1 MPEHRNYLSVSDLNS
16 KIRYSLEKDFS
27 SIWVKGELSNFHHHP
42 SSGHMYFTLKDEL
55 NEIRC
60 AMFRA
65 NNQFLKF
72 NPLDGVS
79 VRLFGDITF
88 YEQRGS
94 LQIKVSMMEED
105 GVGDLYKAFEKM
117 KSSLEKEGLF
127 DKKYKKQ
134 LPQYPKKI
142 GIITSESGAA
152 IQDIFNVLGRRAPQV
167 KLILESVK
175 VQGDDAS
182 YQISKA
188 IELFNSKNCVD
199 VLIIGRG
206 GGSIEDLWAFNEE
219 IVARA
224 IFKSSIPIIS
234 AVGHETDF
242 SISDFVS
249 DVRAPTPSAAAEI
262 AAVSKDAIVKNLK
275 NLEKQIIDLMISKLE
290 KYWVRKDQ
298 LERRIS
304 ISKPQARILNSLE
317 LLHNY
322 YERLIYVNNQ
332 NFIHYR
338 NDLESLLKR
347 LVGLGP
353 DNVLKRGFSIATN
366 IQGNIIKSPNQIK
379 VGDKLNLK
387 TAKGSFKGRKIKKKG

>member
-16 KIRYSLEKDFS
+16 KIRYSLEKDLS

-72 NPLDGVS
+72 NPLDGMS

-105 GVGDLYKAFEKM
+105 GVGDLHKAFEKM

-127 DKKYKKQ
+127 DKKYKKR

-152 IQDIFNVLGRRAPQV
+152 IKDIFNVLGRRAPQV
-167 KLILESVK
+167 KLILKSVK
-175 VQGDDAS
+175 VQGDDAPN
-182 YQISKA
+182 QISKA

-224 IFKSSIPIIS
+224 IFKSLIPIIS

-262 AAVSKDAIVKNLK
+262 AVVSKDAIVKNLK
-275 NLEKQIIDLMISKLE
+275 SLEKQIIDLMMSKLE

-298 LERRIS
+298 LERRMS
-304 ISKPQARILNSLE
+304 ISKPQARI
-317 LLHNY
+317 
-322 YERLIYVNNQ
+322 
-332 NFIHYR
+332 
-338 NDLESLLKR
+338 
-347 LVGLGP
+347 
-353 DNVLKRGFSIATN
+353 
-366 IQGNIIKSPNQIK
+366 
-379 VGDKLNLK
+379 
-387 TAKGSFKGRKIKKKG
+387 

>member
-16 KIRYSLEKDFS
+16 KIRYSLEKDLS

-42 SSGHMYFTLKDEL
+42 SSGHMYFTLKDKL

-65 NNQFLKF
+65 KNQFLKF
-72 NPLDGVS
+72 NPIDGMS

-105 GVGDLYKAFEKM
+105 GVGDLHKAFEKM

-152 IQDIFNVLGRRAPQV
+152 IKDIFNVLGRRAPQV
-167 KLILESVK
+167 KLILKSVK
-175 VQGDDAS
+175 VQGDDAPN
-182 YQISKA
+182 QISKA
-188 IELFNSKNCVD
+188 IESFNSKNCVD

-224 IFKSSIPIIS
+224 IFKSLIPIIS

-262 AAVSKDAIVKNLK
+262 AVVSKDAILKNLK
-275 NLEKQIIDLMISKLE
+275 ILEKQIIDLIMSKLE

-298 LERRIS
+298 IERRIS

-317 LLHNY
+317 LLNNY

-338 NDLESLLKR
+338 NDLESLFKR

-353 DNVLKRGFSIATN
+353 DNVLERGFSIPTD
-366 IQGNIIKSPNQIK
+366 IQGNIIKSPDQIK
-379 VGDKLNLK
+379 VGDTFNLK
-387 TAKGSFKGRKIKKKG
+387 TAKGSLKGKKI

>member
-16 KIRYSLEKDFS
+16 KIRYSLEKSLS

-72 NPLDGVS
+72 NPLDGMS
-79 VRLFGDITF
+79 IRLFGDLTF

-94 LQIKVSMMEED
+94 IQIKVSIMEED
-105 GVGDLYKAFEKM
+105 GVGDLHKAYEKM
-117 KSSLEKEGLF
+117 KATLEKEGLF
-127 DKKYKKQ
+127 DKKYKKV
-134 LPQYPKKI
+134 LPRYPKII

-152 IQDIFNVLGRRAPQV
+152 IKDIFNVLGRRAPQV
-167 KLILESVK
+167 KLILKSVK
-175 VQGDDAS
+175 VQGHDS
-182 YQISKA
+182 SNQIAKA
-188 IELFNSKNCVD
+188 IESFNSKNCVD
-199 VLIIGRG
+199 ILIIGRG

-219 IVARA
+219 VVARA
-224 IFKSSIPIIS
+224 IFKSLIPIIS

-262 AAVSKDAIVKNLK
+262 AVVSNDAILNNLK
-275 NLEKQIIDLMISKLE
+275 ILEKQIIDLTMLILE
-290 KYWVRKDQ
+290 KYWLRKDQ

-317 LLHNY
+317 SLDKY
-322 YERLIYVNNQ
+322 YERLIYINKQ
-332 NFIHYR
+332 NFSRYK
-338 NDLESLLKR
+338 NNLESLLKR

-353 DNVLKRGFSIATN
+353 DNVLERGFSIPTDDK
-366 IQGNIIKSPNQIK
+366 GNIIKSPDQIK
-379 VGDKLNLK
+379 VGETFNLK
-387 TAKGSFKGRKIKKKG
+387 MAKGSIKGKKI

>member
-16 KIRYSLEKDFS
+16 KIRYSLEKDLS

-72 NPLDGVS
+72 NPLDGMS

-105 GVGDLYKAFEKM
+105 GVGDLHKAFEKM

-152 IQDIFNVLGRRAPQV
+152 IKDIFNVLGRRAPQV
-167 KLILESVK
+167 KLILKSVK
-175 VQGDDAS
+175 VQGMMH
-182 YQISKA
+182 QIR
-188 IELFNSKNCVD
+188 F
-199 VLIIGRG
+199 
-206 GGSIEDLWAFNEE
+206 
-219 IVARA
+219 
-224 IFKSSIPIIS
+224 
-234 AVGHETDF
+234 
-242 SISDFVS
+242 
-249 DVRAPTPSAAAEI
+249 
-262 AAVSKDAIVKNLK
+262 LK
-275 NLEKQIIDLMISKLE
+275 Q
-290 KYWVRKDQ
+290 
-298 LERRIS
+298 
-304 ISKPQARILNSLE
+304 
-317 LLHNY
+317 
-322 YERLIYVNNQ
+322 
-332 NFIHYR
+332 
-338 NDLESLLKR
+338 
-347 LVGLGP
+347 
-353 DNVLKRGFSIATN
+353 
-366 IQGNIIKSPNQIK
+366 
-379 VGDKLNLK
+379 
-387 TAKGSFKGRKIKKKG
+387 

>member
-16 KIRYSLEKDFS
+16 KIRYSLEKDLS

-42 SSGHMYFTLKDEL
+42 SSGHMYFTLKDKL

-65 NNQFLKF
+65 KNQFLKF
-72 NPLDGVS
+72 NPIDGMS

-105 GVGDLYKAFEKM
+105 GVGDLHKAFEKM

-152 IQDIFNVLGRRAPQV
+152 IKDIFNVLGRRAPQV
-167 KLILESVK
+167 KLILKSVK

-182 YQISKA
+182 NQISKA

-224 IFKSSIPIIS
+224 IFKSLIPIIS

-262 AAVSKDAIVKNLK
+262 AVVSKDAILKNLK
-275 NLEKQIIDLMISKLE
+275 ILEKQIIDLIMSKLE

-298 LERRIS
+298 IERRIS

-317 LLHNY
+317 LLNNY

-338 NDLESLLKR
+338 NDLESLFKR

-353 DNVLKRGFSIATN
+353 DNVLERGFSIPTD
-366 IQGNIIKSPNQIK
+366 IQGNIIKSPDQIK
-379 VGDKLNLK
+379 VGDTFNLK
-387 TAKGSFKGRKIKKKG
+387 TAKGSLKGKKI

>member
-16 KIRYSLEKDFS
+16 KIRYSLEKSLS

-65 NNQFLKF
+65 NNRFLKF
-72 NPLDGVS
+72 NPLDGMS
-79 VRLFGDITF
+79 IRLFGDLTF

-94 LQIKVSMMEED
+94 IQIKVSIMEED
-105 GVGDLYKAFEKM
+105 GVGDLHKAYEKM
-117 KSSLEKEGLF
+117 KATLEKEGLF
-127 DKKYKKQ
+127 DKKYKKV
-134 LPQYPKKI
+134 LPRYPKII

-152 IQDIFNVLGRRAPQV
+152 IKDIFNVLGRRAPQV
-167 KLILESVK
+167 KLILKSVK
-175 VQGDDAS
+175 VQGHDS
-182 YQISKA
+182 SNQIAKA

-199 VLIIGRG
+199 ILIIGRG

-219 IVARA
+219 VVARA
-224 IFKSSIPIIS
+224 IFKSLIPIIS

-262 AAVSKDAIVKNLK
+262 AVVSNDAILNNLK
-275 NLEKQIIDLMISKLE
+275 ILEKQIIDLTMLILE
-290 KYWVRKDQ
+290 KYWLRKDQ

-317 LLHNY
+317 SLDKY
-322 YERLIYVNNQ
+322 YERLIYINKQ
-332 NFIHYR
+332 NFSRYK
-338 NDLESLLKR
+338 NNLESLLKR

-353 DNVLKRGFSIATN
+353 DNVLERGFSIPTDDK
-366 IQGNIIKSPNQIK
+366 GNIIKSPDQIK
-379 VGDKLNLK
+379 VGETFNLK
-387 TAKGSFKGRKIKKKG
+387 MAKGSIKGKKI